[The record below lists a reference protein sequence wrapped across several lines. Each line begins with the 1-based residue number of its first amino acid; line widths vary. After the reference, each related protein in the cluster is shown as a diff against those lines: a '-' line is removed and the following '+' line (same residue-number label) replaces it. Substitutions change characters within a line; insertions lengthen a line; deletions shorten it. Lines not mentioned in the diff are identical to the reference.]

1 MTAET
6 RTPTGPVQGGLDAW
20 PALALERATRASEPG
35 WALEQRRE
43 AAAVAARLPFPDRK
57 LELWRRT
64 DFGTLALG
72 ELDPFAAGTKARGVD
87 DLPAAVIARL
97 AGEASS
103 LGLLVQ
109 RNHDVVLEQTHPA
122 LAKQGVI
129 VGSMERAL
137 REHAE
142 KLEHRLGALIETD
155 LDRYAALH
163 QAMRSGGAFVWVPD
177 GVQAAL
183 PIRLIQ
189 WLDGPGVAG
198 APATVIV
205 LGRGASATVLEEC
218 LSETA
223 DGPAFFSG
231 GTEVFVGEDAKL
243 VYGHLQDW
251 GRNVV
256 HYSNQRARIERGGEL
271 QWIQTFLGGRTT
283 KTNSYF
289 QLVGAGAK
297 AYVHGFMFGDQRQ
310 HFDLHTL
317 QKHLAEQT
325 TSDLFIKSV
334 LKDRARSV
342 YQGTIQVAP
351 GAQRTDAYQ
360 SNRNLLLSDTARAD
374 SIPGLEI
381 LANDVRCTHGAT
393 VGTVDAEQMYYL
405 MTRGLPRTD
414 AQRLVVEG
422 FFVPV
427 LDRIPLESVREQ
439 LRGAIQAKI
448 G

>member
-1 MTAET
+1 MTADA
-6 RTPTGPVQGGLDAW
+6 RTVTKPVEGGLDAW
-20 PALALERATRASEPG
+20 PALALERAARANEPA
-35 WALEQRRE
+35 WALAQRRE
-43 AAAVAARLPFPDRK
+43 AAEVAARLPFPDRR

-64 DFGTLALG
+64 DFGALTLG
-72 ELDPFAAGTKARGVD
+72 GLDPFAPGPKARKVD
-87 DLPAAVIARL
+87 DLPHAMIGHL
-97 AGEASS
+97 AGEASRM
-103 LGLLVQ
+103 GLLVQ
-109 RNHDVVLEQTHPA
+109 RNRDVVLEQMHPA

-129 VGSMERAL
+129 VCSMERAL
-137 REHAE
+137 REHADQ
-142 KLEHRLGALIETD
+142 LQGRLHALIETD

-163 QAMRSGGAFVWVPD
+163 QAVHAGGAFVWVPD
-177 GVQAAL
+177 GARLEL

-189 WLDGPGVAG
+189 WLDGAGVAS

-223 DGPAFFSG
+223 EGDAFFSG

-243 VYGHLQDW
+243 VYAHLQDW
-251 GRNVV
+251 GRNVF
-256 HYSNQRARIERGGEL
+256 HYSNQRARIEHGGEL
-271 QWIQTFLGGRTT
+271 QWIQTFLGGRMT

-289 QLVGAGAK
+289 QLVGAGAR

-317 QKHLAEQT
+317 QRHLAEQT
-325 TSDLFIKSV
+325 TSDLYIKSA
-334 LKDRARSV
+334 LKDRAHSV
-342 YQGTIQVAP
+342 YQGMIQVAP

-360 SNRNLLLSDTARAD
+360 ANRNLLLSDTARAD

-405 MTRGLPRTD
+405 MTRGLPRND

-422 FFVPV
+422 FFAPV

-439 LRGAIQAKI
+439 LRGVIQAKI

>member
-6 RTPTGPVQGGLDAW
+6 RILAKPVQGGLDAW
-20 PALALERATRASEPG
+20 PALALERAVGANEPA

-43 AAAVAARLPFPDRK
+43 AAEVAARLPFPDRR

-72 ELDPFAAGTKARGVD
+72 ELDPFVPGPQARNLD
-87 DLPAAVIARL
+87 DLPAIVIARL
-97 AGEASS
+97 AGEAAN

-109 RNHDVVLEQTHPA
+109 RNSDVVLEQTHPA
-122 LAKQGVI
+122 LAQQGVI
-129 VGSMERAL
+129 VCSMERAL

-142 KLEHRLGALIETD
+142 KLQGRLGALIETD
-155 LDRYAALH
+155 LDRYTALH
-163 QAMRSGGAFVWVPD
+163 QAMRAGGAFVWVPD
-177 GVQAAL
+177 GVQAGV

-189 WLDGPGVAG
+189 WLDGAGVAG

-251 GRNVV
+251 GRNVI

-325 TSDLFIKSV
+325 TSDLFIKCA

-342 YQGTIQVAP
+342 YQGMIQVAR

-360 SNRNLLLSDTARAD
+360 ANRNLLLSDTARAD

-393 VGTVDAEQMYYL
+393 VGTVDEEQMYYL
-405 MTRGLPRTD
+405 MTRGLPRGD

-422 FFVPV
+422 FFAPV

-439 LRGAIQAKI
+439 LRGMIQAKI

>member
-1 MTAET
+1 MTADT
-6 RTPTGPVQGGLDAW
+6 RTPTRPVEGGFDAW
-20 PALALERATRASEPG
+20 PALALERAVRANEPD
-35 WALEQRRE
+35 WALEQRR
-43 AAAVAARLPFPDRK
+43 AAAGIAARLAFPDRR

-64 DFGTLALG
+64 DFGALTLG
-72 ELDPFAAGTKARGVD
+72 ELDPFAPGLKARDVD
-87 DLPAAVIARL
+87 DLPPAVIARL
-97 AGEASS
+97 AGEASN

-109 RNHDVVLEQTHPA
+109 RNSEVVLERTHPA

-129 VGSMERAL
+129 VCSMERAL
-137 REHAE
+137 REHAD
-142 KLEHRLGALIETD
+142 KLQGRLHALIETD

-163 QAMRSGGAFVWVPD
+163 QAMRAGGAFVWVPD
-177 GVQAAL
+177 GVRAGL
-183 PIRLIQ
+183 PIRLVQ
-189 WLDGPGVAG
+189 WLDGAGVAG

-223 DGPAFFSG
+223 EGPAFFSG

-251 GRNVV
+251 GRNVF

-271 QWIQTFLGGRTT
+271 QWIQTFLGGRMT

-325 TSDLFIKSV
+325 TSDLHIRSA
-334 LKDRARSV
+334 LKDRSRSV
-342 YQGTIQVAP
+342 YQGMIQVAA

-360 SNRNLLLSDTARAD
+360 ANRNLLLSGTARAD

-405 MTRGLPRTD
+405 MTRGLPRND

-422 FFVPV
+422 FFAPV
-427 LDRIPLESVREQ
+427 LDRIPLESVRER
-439 LRGAIQAKI
+439 LRGVIQAKI